1 MTAPSPPANILV
13 VDDTPGNLVLLAA
26 RLGKKGHTVRPFLG
40 GAEALEAAA
49 LEPPDLILL
58 DINMPGMDG
67 FEVCRRLKADPTLAS
82 IPVLF
87 VTALIDPKDKERAFA
102 AGGVDYI
109 SKPFHFEEVHA
120 RVETHLRLSRLTREA
135 DARFRATFESAGIGI
150 MIVAPDGAF
159 TMVNPRWCEMLGY
172 DEEELLGLTVDD
184 ITVPGDTGMSSVE
197 MRELL
202 AGVRQT
208 VALEKRYV
216 RKDGSILWGMGTV
229 RPVRAASGEVLYMV
243 ATVAD
248 ITERKQAELAL
259 RKSETRFRQLLDATP
274 DALLIVDGDG
284 VIITANPRCEEV
296 FGHPPCELLGQ
307 PISRLIPSRFGHH
320 DSMMAE
326 YRSSPTPRAMAR
338 GPGLLALHADGREL
352 PVEVS
357 LSPLQVDEGLI
368 VLAAVRDIS
377 ARRQVEEE
385 LERHREHLEE
395 LVGERTAELER
406 ANVELQLS
414 EERYRTLFEASP
426 HGILVVDPAAM
437 RCRYANPAAARLF
450 GFTREQLVGM
460 TASDLH
466 PKEALPRVLEE
477 FEAMVLGDRDE
488 SLAVPCRRADGE
500 VIYADIN
507 AAMLSLE
514 GRHHMVGIFRD
525 VTEQRRMVEELRVAR
540 QTAET
545 ASRAKS
551 DFLASMSH
559 ELRTPLNAIIGF
571 AEVLSDETFGE
582 LNERQNRYVGHVE
595 TSGKHLLALIN
606 DILDLSMV
614 EAGKMKLALGEVRVR
629 DLLVTSMTM
638 IQETA
643 TRNGIRLAADVEP
656 DVEHL
661 TIRADERK
669 LRQVLFNLLS
679 NAVKF
684 TPSGGSIQ
692 GRAWL
697 EGDEVLVSVRDDGI
711 GIAPEDQDR
720 VFQEFE
726 QVDSSLARAHQGTG
740 LGLGLSRRL
749 MELHGGRIW
758 LVSEGTDMGSTFTI
772 AIPLGRP
779 EHSGREG

>member
-150 MIVAPDGAF
+150 MIVAPDGAV

-202 AGVRQT
+202 AGVHQT

-248 ITERKQAELAL
+248 ITERKQAELEL
-259 RKSETRFRQLLDATP
+259 RTSETRFRQLLDATP

-307 PISRLIPSRFGHH
+307 SAHSIPVRAPRLHDGGVPELPDPAGHGPRT
-320 DSMMAE
+320 
-326 YRSSPTPRAMAR
+326 RSPGAAR
-338 GPGLLALHADGREL
+338 GW
-352 PVEVS
+352 
-357 LSPLQVDEGLI
+357 
-368 VLAAVRDIS
+368 
-377 ARRQVEEE
+377 
-385 LERHREHLEE
+385 
-395 LVGERTAELER
+395 T
-406 ANVELQLS
+406 
-414 EERYRTLFEASP
+414 
-426 HGILVVDPAAM
+426 
-437 RCRYANPAAARLF
+437 
-450 GFTREQLVGM
+450 
-460 TASDLH
+460 
-466 PKEALPRVLEE
+466 
-477 FEAMVLGDRDE
+477 
-488 SLAVPCRRADGE
+488 
-500 VIYADIN
+500 
-507 AAMLSLE
+507 
-514 GRHHMVGIFRD
+514 
-525 VTEQRRMVEELRVAR
+525 
-540 QTAET
+540 
-545 ASRAKS
+545 
-551 DFLASMSH
+551 
-559 ELRTPLNAIIGF
+559 
-571 AEVLSDETFGE
+571 
-582 LNERQNRYVGHVE
+582 
-595 TSGKHLLALIN
+595 
-606 DILDLSMV
+606 
-614 EAGKMKLALGEVRVR
+614 
-629 DLLVTSMTM
+629 
-638 IQETA
+638 
-643 TRNGIRLAADVEP
+643 
-656 DVEHL
+656 
-661 TIRADERK
+661 
-669 LRQVLFNLLS
+669 
-679 NAVKF
+679 
-684 TPSGGSIQ
+684 
-692 GRAWL
+692 
-697 EGDEVLVSVRDDGI
+697 
-711 GIAPEDQDR
+711 
-720 VFQEFE
+720 
-726 QVDSSLARAHQGTG
+726 
-740 LGLGLSRRL
+740 
-749 MELHGGRIW
+749 
-758 LVSEGTDMGSTFTI
+758 
-772 AIPLGRP
+772 
-779 EHSGREG
+779 

>member
-1 MTAPSPPANILV
+1 
-13 VDDTPGNLVLLAA
+13 
-26 RLGKKGHTVRPFLG
+26 
-40 GAEALEAAA
+40 
-49 LEPPDLILL
+49 
-58 DINMPGMDG
+58 MD
-67 FEVCRRLKADPTLAS
+67 
-82 IPVLF
+82 
-87 VTALIDPKDKERAFA
+87 
-102 AGGVDYI
+102 
-109 SKPFHFEEVHA
+109 
-120 RVETHLRLSRLTREA
+120 
-135 DARFRATFESAGIGI
+135 
-150 MIVAPDGAF
+150 
-159 TMVNPRWCEMLGY
+159 
-172 DEEELLGLTVDD
+172 
-184 ITVPGDTGMSSVE
+184 
-197 MRELL
+197 
-202 AGVRQT
+202 
-208 VALEKRYV
+208 
-216 RKDGSILWGMGTV
+216 
-229 RPVRAASGEVLYMV
+229 
-243 ATVAD
+243 
-248 ITERKQAELAL
+248 
-259 RKSETRFRQLLDATP
+259 
-274 DALLIVDGDG
+274 
-284 VIITANPRCEEV
+284 
-296 FGHPPCELLGQ
+296 
-307 PISRLIPSRFGHH
+307 
-320 DSMMAE
+320 
-326 YRSSPTPRAMAR
+326 R

-606 DILDLSMV
+606 DILDLSKV